1 MNSIHDTFP
10 NGIQYYTSLSLEM
23 LVHFPEGQATCQYCK
38 LFCRYEENFKRYSCR
53 ITEEWLINPF
63 KERGKFCPLNALK
76 KGGMTYR
83 DPCIDSRREREREER
98 EPAEL

>member
-38 LFCRYEENFKRYSCR
+38 LFCRYEENFKRYS
-53 ITEEWLINPF
+53 WLINPF
-63 KERGKFCPLNALK
+63 KERGKFCPLKEKNNGEK
-76 KGGMTYR
+76 
-83 DPCIDSRREREREER
+83 
-98 EPAEL
+98 